1 MYLQNLYEQ
10 IYSDQR
16 IIGMYN
22 SIAEKEKTFSKAYAT
37 HDLSHVNRVI
47 NNCGRIMR
55 LLRLNNERVAE
66 VKIAAL
72 LHDIGC
78 VTGGKGGH
86 AERSYK
92 WSKNYLKNIDLTCE
106 VRTSILT
113 AIREHSGNGNDLC
126 GKILAFAD
134 KIDINADRISQR
146 GLLING
152 NRQYAHLK
160 PVDFDI
166 NDSLIVKFTSN
177 GKINIEEVNSYYFTK
192 KVMESIQDLANYFNL
207 PHDVFIDGIAWKI

>member
-1 MYLQNLYEQ
+1 MYLQSLYEQ

-16 IIGMYN
+16 VIGVYN
-22 SIAEKEKTFSKAYAT
+22 SIAEKEKTFSEAYAT
-37 HDLSHVNRVI
+37 HDLSHVKRVI
-47 NNCGRIMR
+47 NNCGKITR
-55 LLRLNNERVAE
+55 LLGLNNEKIAE

-78 VTGGKGGH
+78 ATGGKGGH

-92 WSKNYLKNIDLTCE
+92 WAKNYLRKIDLTCE
-106 VRTSILT
+106 VRSSILT
-113 AIREHSGNGNDLC
+113 AIREHSGNGNNLC

-152 NRQYAHLK
+152 NRQYANLK
-160 PVDFDI
+160 QVDFYI
-166 NDSLIVKFTSN
+166 NNRLVVKFASN
-177 GKINIEEVNSYYFTK
+177 GHINIEEINNYYFTK

-207 PHDVFIDGIAWKI
+207 SHDVFIDGLAWKI